1 MAAGEVG
8 WHVPH
13 GDVAT
18 AETALRDA
26 WARRDRDLTDMGR
39 RSAAIVADHYSRDH
53 LIDQFAALLDDSVRA
68 RA

>member
-1 MAAGEVG
+1 
-8 WHVPH
+8 
-13 GDVAT
+13 
-18 AETALRDA
+18 
-26 WARRDRDLTDMGR
+26 MGR